1 MTSAGWYP
9 DPAGQP
15 NTYRYWNGQSWSQET
30 TGNPAS
36 PPPGAPPYQPY
47 GQPPATQQPAPQQ
60 PAAPQQ
66 YAGYGQAGY
75 GQAGYGQGAYG
86 APPPPPGGSGGAG
99 KVIALVVAGVVLL
112 AALGAGAFFLVR
124 SLDGDGDGDDSASDD
139 TSASTGPTES
149 ETGATEDTPSPTE
162 SGGPTDD
169 QSSGGI
175 DVGPTRAQC
184 SGGAPDPG
192 RLQASANTLTGGG
205 LTIPSLADQGYTVD
219 ASVALAFTWADDYQV
234 SFKAIESAGESWIAN
249 YGVGGLAKANGFE
262 SPQQA
267 AEVVLQCM
275 TSSDMYQGYSG
286 TTDLEVGPVT
296 VDGHDAYS
304 ILTEVRVD
312 NPDVQAEGDVT
323 HVVVVDT
330 GDPDSFGL
338 YISVVPIGDQAEIN
352 QQARVFDQIDVQ

>member
-1 MTSAGWYP
+1 MACASADGHNDGVTSAGWYP

-36 PPPGAPPYQPY
+36 PPPGAPPYQAY
-47 GQPPATQQPAPQQ
+47 GQPGYTQSGYTQP
-60 PAAPQQ
+60 
-66 YAGYGQAGY
+66 
-75 GQAGYGQGAYG
+75 GYGQGGYG
-86 APPPPPGGSGGAG
+86 ATPPPPGGSGGAG
-99 KVIALVVAGVVLL
+99 KTIAIVVAAVVLL

-124 SLDGDGDGDDSASDD
+124 SLDDGGDESASDD
-139 TSASTGPTES
+139 SSESADPTGS
-149 ETGATEDTPSPTE
+149 ETGATDDASPTE
-162 SGGPTDD
+162 SGPTDD
-169 QSSGGI
+169 ETGGGTN
-175 DVGPTRAQC
+175 VGPTRAQC

-192 RLQASANTLTGGG
+192 RLQATTSTLTGGG
-205 LTIPSLADQGYTVD
+205 LTIPSLTDQGYTVD
-219 ASVALAFTWADDYQV
+219 AAVSAAFTWADAYQV
-234 SFKAIESAGESWIAN
+234 SYKVIESAGEGWIAN
-249 YGVGGLAKANGFE
+249 YGVGGLARDHGFE

-286 TTDLEVGPVT
+286 STDLEVGPVT

-323 HVVVVDT
+323 QVVVVDT
-330 GDPDSFGL
+330 GDPASYGL

-352 QQARVFDQIDVQ
+352 RQARVFDQIDVQ

>member
-1 MTSAGWYP
+1 MHNGPVTSPGWYP

-15 NTYRYWNGQSWSQET
+15 NAYRYWNGQAW
-30 TGNPAS
+30 
-36 PPPGAPPYQPY
+36 
-47 GQPPATQQPAPQQ
+47 TQDVT
-60 PAAPQQ
+60 
-66 YAGYGQAGY
+66 YGQAGPAP
-75 GQAGYGQGAYG
+75 GGYGGPPPP
-86 APPPPPGGSGGAG
+86 PPPPPGAKGGAG
-99 KVIALVVAGVVLL
+99 KIVALVTAGVVLL

-124 SLDGDGDGDDSASDD
+124 SLDDDGDDTASDD
-139 TSASTGPTES
+139 TSESVEPTES

-162 SGGPTDD
+162 TTEPTDD
-169 QSSGGI
+169 ETSGGI

-192 RLQASANTLTGGG
+192 RLQASASTLTGGG

-219 ASVALAFTWADDYQV
+219 AAVSLAFTWADSYQV
-234 SFKAIESAGESWIAN
+234 SYKAIETAGEAWIAN
-249 YGVGGLAKANGFE
+249 YGVGGLARANGFD

-275 TSSDMYQGYSG
+275 TSSDMYEGFSG
-286 TTDLEVGPVT
+286 TTDVEVGPVT

-312 NPDVQAEGDVT
+312 NPEVQAEGDVT
-323 HVVVVDT
+323 QVVVVDT
-330 GDPDSFGL
+330 GDPASYGL

-352 QQARVFDQIDVQ
+352 RQARVFDQIDVQ